1 MPPAKNDDAQTARY
15 EEILASLQAKGVLAA
30 SKVSGKRVT
39 GKKPE
44 KRPAAADPS
53 DHEKPAADGAATPS
67 TTAGENSADASSSS
81 AAPPAKK
88 KAKAKATPKPKTKA
102 KATAKPATAKPA
114 APAKEDGD
122 ANHEPRV
129 AYSDKFW
136 DDELKMTISWKVFP
150 EVVKRCSKIYVA
162 DAPAIRDALI
172 PKLGPPPED
181 LLEKLKQAEAA
192 AKAESE
198 AAAAAEAAT
207 PGPAAKSTK
216 AEAKPKAKGKA
227 KATPKAKQPA
237 KPPSPE
243 PEDDD
248 EGDDEGDEE
257 GEEEQMEDDAETV
270 IAPPAKKDTE
280 VAQQKQKANNH
291 ALEKLQVSQLR
302 NNCDMS

>member
-30 SKVSGKRVT
+30 SKVSGTRVT

-44 KRPAAADPS
+44 KRPAAADPN
-53 DHEKPAADGAATPS
+53 DHEKPAADGTATPS
-67 TTAGENSADASSSS
+67 TTAGENSAEASSST
-81 AAPPAKK
+81 APPAKK

-102 KATAKPATAKPA
+102 KAAAKPAAAKPA
-114 APAKEDGD
+114 APAREDGD

-136 DDELKMTISWKVFP
+136 DDELKMMISWKVFP

-172 PKLGPPPED
+172 PKLRPPPED
-181 LLEKLKQAEAA
+181 LLEKLRQAEAA
-192 AKAESE
+192 EAESE
-198 AAAAAEAAT
+198 AAAAPEAAT
-207 PGPAAKSTK
+207 PGPTAKSTK

-243 PEDDD
+243 PCHDE

-257 GEEEQMEDDAETV
+257 GEEEQMEDDAETM
-270 IAPPAKKDTE
+270 IA
-280 VAQQKQKANNH
+280 N
-291 ALEKLQVSQLR
+291 
-302 NNCDMS
+302 